1 MNRVVIDLDGDEAER
16 GDPGLTATH
25 IVDES
30 MDQLREADKIVNDIL
45 IKHDLM
51 RKVAQVPVV
60 LLPLHFGNDNGKRTI
75 VIRTLITKDF
85 LTGTVATPGGDMTW
99 DILDE
104 MRREIKKVT
113 GISHVLYDVT
123 GKPPATTEFE

>member
-1 MNRVVIDLDGDEAER
+1 MG
-16 GDPGLTATH
+16 
-25 IVDES
+25 
-30 MDQLREADKIVNDIL
+30 QLRAADKIVNTIL
-45 IKHDLM
+45 LKYGLM
-51 RKVAQVPVV
+51 KKIAQVPVV
-60 LLPLHFGNDNGKRTI
+60 LLPLHFGDNDGKRTI

-99 DILDE
+99 EILDE
-104 MRREIKKVT
+104 MRREIKKVS